1 MADLKYL
8 PFLHYLIPAPVETH
22 PQFQPGIS
30 RRIGQIVYFSN
41 SDMCSIII
49 HQSLFIWAATLLNT
63 NQNSGDSAMG
73 LTEKPLN
80 GLIKATTTTK
90 NKSHQFRN
98 VY

>member
-1 MADLKYL
+1 MHWGTFSKNVSFTTVTFFMSGDLTGLCLY
-8 PFLHYLIPAPVETH
+8 
-22 PQFQPGIS
+22 
-30 RRIGQIVYFSN
+30 
-41 SDMCSIII
+41 MCSIII